1 VLARTV
7 RADSHAAKAVASIER
22 QVTHLARLVDDLL
35 DVSRITQGRIELR
48 RQPVVLRD
56 VIARAVETVD
66 PVIRQKGHKLVIAA
80 AARPL
85 RVHGDPERLVQCVA
99 NVLTNAAK
107 YTDAGGEIRIESGV
121 EGDEA
126 VLTVSDNGIGI
137 APDLLPR
144 VFDLFVQGDRTLD
157 RAHGGLGIGLSI
169 VKRVLEMH
177 GGTISAASAGT
188 GGGSTFSL
196 RLPLCEIEWPSE
208 ARPPPPKPPA
218 RRILIVDD
226 NEDAADS
233 LKMVLGLDG
242 HQVATAYNGEQ
253 ALAQAQAFKPEVV
266 LLDIGLPGLD
276 GYEVARRLRELSN
289 LASVQ
294 LVAVTGYG
302 QDEDRQRAQ
311 TAGFAHHL
319 VKPIEFPAL
328 QRILAG

>member
-1 VLARTV
+1 
-7 RADSHAAKAVASIER
+7 
-22 QVTHLARLVDDLL
+22 
-35 DVSRITQGRIELR
+35 
-48 RQPVVLRD
+48 
-56 VIARAVETVD
+56 
-66 PVIRQKGHKLVIAA
+66 
-80 AARPL
+80 
-85 RVHGDPERLVQCVA
+85 
-99 NVLTNAAK
+99 
-107 YTDAGGEIRIESGV
+107 
-121 EGDEA
+121 
-126 VLTVSDNGIGI
+126 LTVSDNGIGI

-196 RLPLCEIEWPSE
+196 RLPLCEIESPSE